1 LIAAQDSG
9 TTSSSAA
16 QDSTRTGVGR
26 LGFRR
31 DDDDVAEDCSTL
43 FKGEENILIV
53 ALYWA
58 PKKEGF
64 VVISRVDIYFQNED
78 QNSF

>member
-1 LIAAQDSG
+1 LIAARDSG
-9 TTSSSAA
+9 ISSSSAA
-16 QDSTRTGVGR
+16 QDS
-26 LGFRR
+26 
-31 DDDDVAEDCSTL
+31 DDDENCSTL
-43 FKGEENILIV
+43 FVVGEENILIV